1 MNWGNLI
8 DWVGT
13 TLNLPEMGASELFRG
28 GKATTNTGRI
38 KNSGGFNAFY
48 NNAIKDQAAEM
59 TKNNPYTGPAYQEET
74 GGTGGPGGTGGTGGA
89 GWTGGAGGSGIYQ
102 SYKPAYDP
110 DAAER
115 GRLKGLLDGYN
126 TDNILNQII
135 ENITNTAR
143 SRKDSRK
150 GQYDDEVS
158 RLTST
163 LQGAIPE
170 IDRAFS
176 AMGIGNSTYASD
188 RVDDTN
194 DEFNKSVKSAKKAYD
209 DDLSTIGNWTKSQES
224 SARENANRIN
234 RTKEAS
240 RNTNDLY
247 SLRNNDQQIQD
258 ALGSLGVSRESLVEG
273 GEAVKGLEAKI
284 GGTSAFDSAKAA
296 LDGIIDSSLS
306 TGTKE
311 SAREALSQGLT
322 EDEKKKLSEIQ
333 INKPYN
339 VA

>member
-13 TLNLPEMGASELFRG
+13 AVGAKDYGISEWLNG
-28 GKATTNTGRI
+28 GKKTANTGNRT
-38 KNSGGFNAFY
+38 FNRQFSPFVTDYTKAVRSEDKGTGY
-48 NNAIKDQAAEM
+48 NYVPDGSDSP
-59 TKNNPYTGPAYQEET
+59 TT
-74 GGTGGPGGTGGTGGA
+74 GGDTTLTDISTGGA
-89 GWTGGAGGSGIYQ
+89 YGGGGGSGIYQ

>member
-13 TLNLPEMGASELFRG
+13 NLNLPEMGISESVAGNKKTANTGNRG
-28 GKATTNTGRI
+28 GSGTTT
-38 KNSGGFNAFY
+38 A
-48 NNAIKDQAAEM
+48 
-59 TKNNPYTGPAYQEET
+59 AYQMALKSGQGSTGSNTPGSSAEINNNTPEVNNNRQGST
-74 GGTGGPGGTGGTGGA
+74 GGLYS
-89 GWTGGAGGSGIYQ
+89 GGAGGSGIYQ

-126 TDNILNQII
+126 TDDILNQII
-135 ENITNTAR
+135 GNITNTAR

-240 RNTNDLY
+240 RNANDLY

-258 ALGSLGVSRESLVEG
+258 ALGSLGVSKESLVEG

>member
-1 MNWGNLI
+1 MNWGNAI
-8 DWVGT
+8 DWIGT
-13 TLNLPEMGASELFRG
+13 ALALPEMGISESVAGNKKTANTGSRG
-28 GKATTNTGRI
+28 GSGTTT
-38 KNSGGFNAFY
+38 A
-48 NNAIKDQAAEM
+48 
-59 TKNNPYTGPAYQEET
+59 AYQTALKMGQGST
-74 GGTGGPGGTGGTGGA
+74 GSNTPGSSAEINNNTPEGLYSGGTGGT
-89 GWTGGAGGSGIYQ
+89 GGSGIYQ

-115 GRLKGLLDGYN
+115 GRLKGLLNVYN
-126 TDNILNQII
+126 TDDILNQII
-135 ENITNTAR
+135 GNITNTAR

-209 DDLSTIGNWTKSQES
+209 DDLSTIGNWAKSQES

-258 ALGSLGVSRESLVEG
+258 ALGSLGVSRDSLVEG

>member
-1 MNWGNLI
+1 
-8 DWVGT
+8 
-13 TLNLPEMGASELFRG
+13 
-28 GKATTNTGRI
+28 
-38 KNSGGFNAFY
+38 
-48 NNAIKDQAAEM
+48 
-59 TKNNPYTGPAYQEET
+59 
-74 GGTGGPGGTGGTGGA
+74 
-89 GWTGGAGGSGIYQ
+89 
-102 SYKPAYDP
+102 
-110 DAAER
+110 
-115 GRLKGLLDGYN
+115 
-126 TDNILNQII
+126 
-135 ENITNTAR
+135 
-143 SRKDSRK
+143 
-150 GQYDDEVS
+150 
-158 RLTST
+158 
-163 LQGAIPE
+163 
-170 IDRAFS
+170 
-176 AMGIGNSTYASD
+176 MGIGNSTYASD

-258 ALGSLGVSRESLVEG
+258 ALGSLGVSKESLVEG

-284 GGTSAFDSAKAA
+284 GGTSAFDGAKAA

>member
-1 MNWGNLI
+1 MANI
-8 DWVGT
+8 FAETTDWLGT
-13 TLNLPEMGASELFRG
+13 ALGARDYGISERLAG
-28 GKATTNTGRI
+28 GKKTANTGNR
-38 KNSGGFNAFY
+38 KFNRYYSPYVADFDKALRSGDKGTGY
-48 NNAIKDQAAEM
+48 NYV
-59 TKNNPYTGPAYQEET
+59 PEET
-74 GGTGGPGGTGGTGGA
+74 GGNKETGGTGGTGGA
-89 GWTGGAGGSGIYQ
+89 GWTGGAGGRGIYQ

-126 TDNILNQII
+126 TDDILNQII
-135 ENITNTAR
+135 GNITNTAR

-209 DDLSTIGNWTKSQES
+209 DDLSTIGNWTNSQES

-284 GGTSAFDSAKAA
+284 GGTSAFDGAKAA
-296 LDGIIDSSLS
+296 LDGIIDSSIS

>member
-1 MNWGNLI
+1 MNWGNII

-13 TLNLPEMGASELFRG
+13 TLNLPEMGASELFTG

-48 NNAIKDQAAEM
+48 NNAIKDKTAEM
-59 TKNNPYTGPAYQEET
+59 NKNNPYTGPKYQEET
-74 GGTGGPGGTGGTGGA
+74 GGNKETGGA
-89 GWTGGAGGSGIYQ
+89 GWTGGAGGNNIYR
-102 SYKPAYDP
+102 SNAPAYDP

-115 GRLKGLLDGYN
+115 SRLKGLLDGYN
-126 TDNILNQII
+126 TDDILNQII
-135 ENITNTAR
+135 GNITNTAR
-143 SRKDSRK
+143 SRKESRK
-150 GQYDDEVS
+150 GQYNDEVS
-158 RLTST
+158 QLTST
-163 LQGAIPE
+163 LQRAIPE
-170 IDRAFS
+170 IDQAFS

-209 DDLSTIGNWTKSQES
+209 DDLSTIGNWTGSQES
-224 SARENANRIN
+224 SARENVNRIN

-258 ALGSLGVSRESLVEG
+258 ALGSLGVSKESLVEG

-284 GGTSAFDSAKAA
+284 GGTSAFDGAKAA
-296 LDGIIDSSLS
+296 LDAIIDSSLS

-311 SAREALSQGLT
+311 SAREALAQGLT

>member
-1 MNWGNLI
+1 MNWGNII

-13 TLNLPEMGASELFRG
+13 KLDLPEMGASELFNLGR
-28 GKATTNTGRI
+28 ATSNTGRI
-38 KNSGGFNAFY
+38 KNSGGFNSAF
-48 NNAIKDQAAEM
+48 NTALTDKRLEM
-59 TKNNPYTGPAYQEET
+59 TKDNPYTGPVYEEETGGNEET
-74 GGTGGPGGTGGTGGA
+74 GGTGGA
-89 GWTGGAGGSGIYQ
+89 GDSGIYQ
-102 SYKPAYDP
+102 NYKPAYDP

-126 TDNILNQII
+126 TDDILNQII
-135 ENITNTAR
+135 GNITNTAR
-143 SRKDSRK
+143 SRKDRRK

-158 RLTST
+158 SLTST
-163 LQGAIPE
+163 LQDAIPE
-170 IDRAFS
+170 IDQAFS

-188 RVDDTN
+188 RVDATN

-209 DDLSTIGNWTKSQES
+209 DDLSTIGNWTRSQES

-258 ALGSLGVSRESLVEG
+258 ALGSLGVSKESLVEG

-284 GGTSAFDSAKAA
+284 GGTSAFDGAKAA
-296 LDGIIDSSLS
+296 LDGIIGSSLS